1 MKYILYFD
9 ISALFISFTTLF
21 IFLYKKDRRK
31 RQNRTFLFLI
41 ITQLVTT
48 ISDLVGAYTINHNL
62 TNLHVI
68 SNIFNLL
75 YFISHT
81 FLPVLF
87 TIYILDLTGVIKRRS
102 KIIPLLFIPYLILLI
117 LQLTNPFTHLV
128 FTIDQNLNYTKGPLI
143 IPMYLLAFIHLV
155 TCLVLILRYRF
166 TLTLSR
172 LIVLIAFTLIILLS
186 TVIQFLFPYLL
197 IECFIQITMTL
208 CILITVD
215 NPSEIYSP
223 TTGVYNR
230 SMFLLDNIS
239 FLKNKISYKLIIIK
253 ILNEEYYM
261 STLGYSYMQEI
272 LRSIAQWLTLIT
284 SEDCVYDCNNGNFAI
299 ILYASKLRKVDQVI
313 TYLTNR
319 FSTDWLHKDII
330 LSLETQICDIDVPA
344 DVNSLENIITIV
356 DATGIKQNTR
366 VSIIK
371 REQLSFMQRVK
382 AIQNSISYALNNNLF
397 QVYYQPIWDAHT
409 NKIHS
414 AEALIRLH
422 DEEMGFISPDEFIP
436 IAEKSGSIIAIG
448 QFVFEEACKMFS
460 IEQLGGIGIDFLEV
474 NLSTVQCNNKK
485 LPQIF
490 MNTLNH
496 YNLSPKSI
504 NLEIT
509 ESAAIN
515 SHETFLQTIRDLHNS
530 GFVFS
535 LDDYGTGYSNAS
547 YIFNMDFDIIKID
560 KSILWE
566 AEKSEPALII
576 MQNTVRMIKELNK
589 KILVEGVETKAQ
601 KDLMTQM
608 GADYLQGFYFSKPLP
623 KHDFIQFCKIYNKS
637 H

>member
-566 AEKSEPALII
+566 AEKSESALII
-576 MQNTVRMIKELNK
+576 LQNTVRMIKELNK

-623 KHDFIQFCKIYNKS
+623 KHDFIQFCKIYNRS